1 MNLLTSLRTLIL
13 ALILSIGISYAY
25 AAWSPPGA
33 AQNPPPSGN
42 IDAPVNVG
50 AGSQTKQ
57 GDLSSNNFFSAPLG
71 FFGSAGIGLVPV
83 PPSLKLG
90 VAGNTG
96 ADAYC
101 DRSGGNCISA
111 GTGAGGIQQRITGTC
126 SSGTFIVGVNPDG
139 SVACAPGSGG
149 GPQLYQCP
157 NIQNSIYDT
166 ETGGTSYCATN
177 CTGQISTGSTCTYET
192 TVVAWPCSG
201 GPWLTASCGAI

>member
-101 DRSGGNCISA
+101 DRDGNNCTVATALGG
-111 GTGAGGIQQRITGTC
+111 GV
-126 SSGTFIVGVNPDG
+126 SSII
-139 SVACAPGSGG
+139 PGSGISVDQGTGNVTITNTG
-149 GPQLYQCP
+149 GSVTKSPAVYQCP
-157 NIQNSIYDT
+157 SVSVPVNVCIF
-166 ETGGTSYCATN
+166 ECTGGLRTTPGCIVGDTFRSSCVTR
-177 CTGQISTGSTCTYET
+177 TY
-192 TVVAWPCSG
+192 PCSLVG
-201 GPWLTASCGAI
+201 YIVQ